1 MPNCLRLL
9 TLAWLHALPYLLFLE
24 RKKIFQGR
32 LFDGK
37 KNLCIGYRPTKPM
50 ENSPAR
56 CRMTVN
62 NINKNTSTKTLQTE
76 RETGLKLSE
85 KPTGFLVRALQIC
98 KRATLE
104 MWKGHSWRAT
114 VALLQARLG
123 PFRPVFGPNY
133 ASTKFK
139 LLIVNTLKASPKIAH
154 LRQTGRSSR
163 ISQYERPK
171 MNK

>member
-50 ENSPAR
+50 ENAPAR

-85 KPTGFLVRALQIC
+85 KPTGFLVRLSKFA
-98 KRATLE
+98 
-104 MWKGHSWRAT
+104 KGPHLRCERAT
-114 VALLQARLG
+114 VGVQLW
-123 PFRPVFGPNY
+123 PFCKLVWVFSDLFSNSNPCQQN
-133 ASTKFK
+133 
-139 LLIVNTLKASPKIAH
+139 
-154 LRQTGRSSR
+154 SSGWLSAFWTSCQICAFTPEWTIR
-163 ISQYERPK
+163 CEYRKQRG
-171 MNK
+171 

>member
-50 ENSPAR
+50 ENAPAR

-62 NINKNTSTKTLQTE
+62 NINKNTSTKTLQPE

-104 MWKGHSWRAT
+104 MQKGHSWRAT
-114 VALLQARLG
+114 VALLQTRLG
-123 PFRPVFGPNY
+123 LFRPVFELKSV
-133 ASTKFK
+133 STKFK
-139 LLIVNTLKASPKIAH
+139 RLVVSALDKLPN
-154 LRQTGRSSR
+154 LRIYTRVDNPLR
-163 ISQYERPK
+163 ISQAERLK
-171 MNK
+171 TNK